1 MNAATTVLLFGD
13 RRAPRPLAGL
23 PAVRI
28 GGRER
33 IDDTLEGTRR
43 VAVIGSDADLAAVL
57 TRLLRLGRLDVEVAH
72 VRGWAAARRALAGTA
87 RRVPLIRDDT
97 GTALAGSAL
106 WLPPPGSATLLG
118 EAGADDEV
126 LFDGEVAGVRIEPT
140 AALPGVR
147 AAVLGRRPRR
157 WLAARAVQLGTA
169 GARVVRDGVPDA
181 REVRRSTFYR
191 NTEGWLRV

>member
-118 EAGADDEV
+118 EAVADDEV

-169 GARVVRDGVPDA
+169 GARVVRDGVPGA
-181 REVRRSTFYR
+181 REVSRSTFYR